1 MPKTLPTDRNSRAP
15 RVRLAGTVLAL
26 IRLENGRQITAK
38 LHQLSITGG
47 LLHLDK
53 PLDEAIKIEIIF
65 HVGSSTVRN
74 KAVMLFPMWATKG
87 CLQPFEFI
95 DLADEHRQTLQAD
108 LDRMLDAMKG
118 GLGTAP
124 ASPDQGEATE
134 SGPMEANPAEFTFP
148 QPALPQLRGQE

>member
-1 MPKTLPTDRNSRAP
+1 MPRTPSTDRNSRAP
-15 RVRLAGTVLAL
+15 RVKLAGTVLAL
-26 IRLENGRQITAK
+26 VRLESGRQITAK

-95 DLADEHRQTLQAD
+95 DLAEEHRCTLQSD
-108 LDRMLDAMKG
+108 LEQMLDAIKRSPA
-118 GLGTAP
+118 AP
-124 ASPDQGEATE
+124 APSMEEAGEATQ
-134 SGPMEANPAEFTFP
+134 SAGVDANPPELTFP
-148 QPALPQLRGQE
+148 ESSVPQ

>member
-1 MPKTLPTDRNSRAP
+1 MPKAILAERNPRAP
-15 RVRLAGTVLAL
+15 RVKLAGTVLAL

-47 LLHLDK
+47 LLQLDK
-53 PLDEAIKIEIIF
+53 PLDEAIKVEVIF

-95 DLADEHRQTLQAD
+95 DLAEDHRSALQTD
-108 LDRMLDAMKG
+108 LEQMLDAIKG
-118 GLGTAP
+118 GRATL
-124 ASPDQGEATE
+124 SPDLQSDEDVPQSTALDPDPSE
-134 SGPMEANPAEFTFP
+134 LTFP
-148 QPALPQLRGQE
+148 QQ